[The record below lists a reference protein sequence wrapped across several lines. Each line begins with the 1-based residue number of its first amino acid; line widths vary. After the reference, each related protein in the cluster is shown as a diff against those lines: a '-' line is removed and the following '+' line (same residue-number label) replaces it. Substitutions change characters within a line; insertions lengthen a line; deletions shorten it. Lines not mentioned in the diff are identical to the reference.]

1 MGANFSFPP
10 SSSQEDIRELQESK
24 EKTTEW
30 VQRYDG
36 AEKRYADFAV
46 ANDELK
52 ETNRIL
58 NPRRPP
64 IAPADDLSKERQLI
78 LMGPGIDV
86 LMIQVALFFA
96 VLSLLSFLVFSR
108 DVAQGLTFLLLCTG
122 VAIGFFLRK

>member
-1 MGANFSFPP
+1 MGIGFSFPP
-10 SSSQEDIRELQESK
+10 PPDRAELEAA
-24 EKTTEW
+24 KTKTKEW

-36 AEKRYADFAV
+36 VEKRYADFTV

-52 ETNRIL
+52 ETNRTL
-58 NPRRPP
+58 KPRRPP
-64 IAPADDLSKERQLI
+64 VAPADDLSKERQLL

-96 VLSLLSFLVFSR
+96 VMSLLSFLVFSR
-108 DVAQGLTFLLLCTG
+108 EVAQGMSFLLLCTG

>member
-1 MGANFSFPP
+1 MGLAFSFPP
-10 SSSQEDIRELQESK
+10 PPPPATIELTAAK
-24 EKTTEW
+24 EKSKEW

-36 AEKRYADFAV
+36 LEKRYADFTI

-52 ETNRIL
+52 ETNRTL
-58 NPRRPP
+58 KPRRPP
-64 IAPADDLSKERQLI
+64 VAPADDLSRERQLI

-96 VLSLLSFLVFSR
+96 VMSLLSFLVFSR
-108 DVAQGLTFLLLCTG
+108 EVAQGMTFLLLCTG